1 MTNSILS
8 EDEKV
13 DDTEGKDAGDD
24 AATSEEAEATSRRQ
38 TARSPTPT
46 MHGPPGHLSRDS
58 G

>member
-24 AATSEEAEATSRRQ
+24 ADNLRR
-38 TARSPTPT
+38 
-46 MHGPPGHLSRDS
+46 G
-58 G
+58 